1 MDCEPSNGPL
11 AGIKV
16 VELAGIG
23 PAPFC
28 CMLLADMGAE
38 VIRVDRLKPA
48 DLGIPG
54 DPRLQV
60 PNRGRRSIAVDLKS
74 GAGVS
79 LVKELVAN
87 ADVLV
92 EGYRPGV
99 TERMGLG
106 PDDCLAINPR
116 LVYGRMTGWGQ
127 YGPLAQA
134 AGHDINYIALTGALD
149 AIGTHGGEPIAP
161 LNLVGD
167 FGGGA
172 LYLAFGITC
181 ARLEL
186 RNSGKGQV
194 VDGAIVD
201 GAANLMAGVFAM
213 MARGAWSRER
223 GGNMVGGGRP
233 WYGVYRTRDD
243 QYISVGAVENR
254 FYTELLK
261 RIGLNEAEL
270 PPRDDTAGWALLSEK
285 IRAVIGTR
293 SKQEW
298 TELLAGT
305 DACFAPVLSVDE
317 APDHPHMKARKVFVE
332 QYGMMQPAPA
342 PRFSRSEPSIRRP
355 PPTPGQHTREVL
367 GDMGYDAQRI
377 DALFASGAVV

>member
-1 MDCEPSNGPL
+1 MDCEPSTGPL

-38 VIRVDRLKPA
+38 VIRVDRLKPT

-54 DPRLQV
+54 DPRLQI

-79 LVKELVAN
+79 LVKELIAN

-127 YGPLAQA
+127 YGPMAQA

-149 AIGTHGGEPIAP
+149 AIGTRGGEPIAP

-172 LYLAFGITC
+172 LYLAFGIAC
-181 ARLEL
+181 ALLEL
-186 RNSGKGQV
+186 RTSGKGQV

-270 PPRDDTAGWALLSEK
+270 PPRDDTAGWTLLSEK
-285 IRAVIGTR
+285 VRAVIGTR
-293 SKQEW
+293 TRQEW
-298 TELLAGT
+298 TELLEGT

-317 APDHPHMKARKVFVE
+317 ASDHPHMKARKVFVE

-355 PPTPGQHTREVL
+355 PPAPGQHTREVL
-367 GDMGYDAQRI
+367 QDMGVDAQRI

>member
-1 MDCEPSNGPL
+1 MDYKPPTGPL

-48 DLGIPG
+48 DLGVPG
-54 DPRLQV
+54 DPRFQI
-60 PNRGRRSIAVDLKS
+60 PNRGRRSMAIDLKS
-74 GAGVS
+74 DAGVG
-79 LVKELVAN
+79 LVKELIAS

-106 PDDCLAINPR
+106 PADCLAINPR

-127 YGPLAQA
+127 DGPLAQA

-149 AIGTHGGEPIAP
+149 AIGTLGGDPIPP

-172 LYLAFGITC
+172 LYLAFGIVC
-181 ARLEL
+181 ALLES
-186 RNSGKGQV
+186 RTSGKGQV

-261 RIGLNEAEL
+261 RTGLNETEL
-270 PPRDDTAGWALLSEK
+270 PPRDDTAGWAVLAEK
-285 IRAVIGTR
+285 LRAVIRTR
-293 SKQEW
+293 TKQEW
-298 TELLAGT
+298 TELLDGT

-332 QYGMMQPAPA
+332 VHGMVQPAPA

-355 PPTPGQHTREVL
+355 PPTPGQHTREL
-367 GDMGYDAQRI
+367 LQEMGCDAQRI
-377 DALFASGAVV
+377 DALFACGAVV